1 MRDNRIDTLKGVL
14 IALVVWGHCFLYGI
28 PQDGIKMVIAN
39 YVYLFHMPFFVF
51 LSGYFTHVR
60 STSFWKGVLAII
72 ESYVAFQLIKGLVQ
86 GYSFIEFF
94 TTPAPMMWYLLALI
108 VWRLFA
114 FFIDRLSL
122 SFKAQCFL
130 LILLFALG
138 LTVGCWDSFGKT
150 FALSRI
156 IVFAPFFWLGYLLSG
171 KDFVSICKKVPKWLA
186 WLILLAPIVLVALLT
201 PSSIVNVREVVRG
214 ASGYSG
220 SYIGMIARLCFY
232 SLAFVMS
239 VSLTSLV
246 SESRVL
252 TQIGRDSLKYYL
264 FHGIAL
270 SAMVF
275 LKLPWPWYLAFVYG
289 GLLMIVFWFFNKT
302 KLSDFAIRPIS
313 YLINHFK
320 YGKSS

>member
-1 MRDNRIDTLKGVL
+1 MRDNRIDTIKGVL
-14 IALVVWGHCFLYGI
+14 IALVVWGHSFLYGI
-28 PQDGIKMVIAN
+28 PQDGVKMVIAN

-60 STSFWKGVLAII
+60 SASFWSGILAIL
-72 ESYVAFQLIKGLVQ
+72 ESYVVFQLIKGLLQ
-86 GYSFIEFF
+86 GYSFFEFF

-114 FFIDRLSL
+114 FFIDRFCL
-122 SFKAQCFL
+122 SFKAQYFL
-130 LILLFALG
+130 LILLFVLG
-138 LTVGCWDSFGKT
+138 LIIGYLDFFGKT

-171 KDFVSICKKVPKWLA
+171 KDFVSICKKVPKRLA

-201 PSSIVNVREVVRG
+201 PSSIINVREVVRG
-214 ASGYSG
+214 ASGYGG
-220 SYIGMIARLCFY
+220 SYLGMVARLCFY
-232 SLAFVMS
+232 LLAFVMS
-239 VSLTSLV
+239 VSLTCLV

-289 GLLMIVFWFFNKT
+289 GLLMTIIWHVCPVKVPDGLY
-302 KLSDFAIRPIS
+302 KV
-313 YLINHFK
+313 
-320 YGKSS
+320 

>member
-1 MRDNRIDTLKGVL
+1 MRDNRIDTIKGVL
-14 IALVVWGHCFLYGI
+14 IALVVWGHSFLYGI
-28 PQDGIKMVIAN
+28 PQDGVKMVIAN

-60 STSFWKGVLAII
+60 SASFWTGVLAIF
-72 ESYVAFQLIKGLVQ
+72 ESYVVFQLIKGLLQ
-86 GYSFIEFF
+86 GYSFLELF

-108 VWRLFA
+108 IWRLFA
-114 FFIDRLSL
+114 FFMDRLCL
-122 SFKAQCFL
+122 SSGAQWL
-130 LILLFALG
+130 LLGLLFALG
-138 LTVGCWDSFGKT
+138 LTIGFFDSFGKT

-156 IVFAPFFWLGYLLSG
+156 IVFAPFFWLGHLLSG

-186 WLILLAPIVLVALLT
+186 WLILLAPIVLVAFLT
-201 PSSIVNVREVVRG
+201 PSSIINVREVVRG
-214 ASGYSG
+214 ASGYGG

-232 SLAFVMS
+232 LLAFVMS
-239 VSLTSLV
+239 VSLTTLV

-252 TQIGRDSLKYYL
+252 TQMGRDSLKYYL

-289 GLLMIVFWFFNKT
+289 GLLMIIIWFFNKT
-302 KLSDFAIRPIS
+302 KFSDFAIRPFSFI
-313 YLINHFK
+313 INHFK